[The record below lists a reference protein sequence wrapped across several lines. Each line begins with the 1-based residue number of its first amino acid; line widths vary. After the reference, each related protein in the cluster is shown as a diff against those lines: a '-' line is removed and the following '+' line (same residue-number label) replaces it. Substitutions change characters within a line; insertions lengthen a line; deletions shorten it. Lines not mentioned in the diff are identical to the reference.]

1 MSDEEIAD
9 NNVIQQTSDYEQFK
23 LIEANREQNR
33 GHIEALKRAFDETGN
48 LTKVQPILV
57 NERFEIIDGQH
68 RFIAAKERKEPIYY
82 TIVPGLRIEDA
93 RKLNLLQRTW
103 KIDDFAHSYAKQ
115 GYVSYQNYLK
125 LREDYGINHSVAL
138 AAMFPTNARGQF
150 KNFREGALVLPDE
163 ALPAIRER
171 LDMLMEALETSDLLK
186 GKHGN
191 RDFAQAF
198 FRVTEMDGYDQE
210 RMVKKLKLFGPILIH
225 QYASP
230 GEYQR
235 MLEEIFNYKT
245 AEANR
250 VRLY

>member
-1 MSDEEIAD
+1 MSDEITD
-9 NNVIQQTSDYEQFK
+9 NNVIQQTTDYEQFK

-33 GHIEALKRAFDETGN
+33 GHIEALKRAFDESGN

-57 NERFEIIDGQH
+57 NERMEIIDGQH
-68 RFIAAKERKEPIYY
+68 RFMAAKERKEPIYY
-82 TIVPGLRIEDA
+82 TVVSGLRIEDA
-93 RKLNLLQRTW
+93 RKLNLLQRSW
-103 KIDDFAHSYAKQ
+103 KINDFAYSYAKQ

-125 LREDYGINHSVAL
+125 IREDYGLNHSVTI
-138 AAMFPTNARGQF
+138 AAMFPTNAKGQF
-150 KNFREGALVLPDE
+150 KNFREGIFVLPDE
-163 ALPAIRER
+163 ALPATRER
-171 LDMLMEALETSDLLK
+171 LDMLMEVLETNDLLK
-186 GKHGN
+186 GKEGN

-198 FRVTEMDGYDQE
+198 FRIVEMNGYDQG
-210 RMVKKLKLFGPILIH
+210 RMVKKLKTFGSTLIH

-245 AEANR
+245 SEANR